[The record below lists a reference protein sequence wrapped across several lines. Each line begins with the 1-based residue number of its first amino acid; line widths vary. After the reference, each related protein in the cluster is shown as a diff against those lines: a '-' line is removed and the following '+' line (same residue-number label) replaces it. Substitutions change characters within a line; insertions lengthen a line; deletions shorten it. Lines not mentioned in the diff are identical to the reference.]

1 MTIGILGG
9 YGDVGAQAA
18 RRLVSLGVG
27 PLRIGGRNLEAARRF
42 AKELSVGAVE
52 HRAVDFRDDASLR
65 RFVGGCRI
73 VLNCAGPSHAIADRA
88 ARAAVEAGADYVDA
102 AGDDALYALLDDEA
116 YRTRGRVAV
125 LSAGLQPG
133 LTALLPR
140 WAAQRAFSQV
150 HGMRSYFGVLDR
162 FTEVAADDYLQAATD
177 GVSEPL
183 AAWREGRRSGVL
195 TRTRNVEVPFF
206 PGPATLLPYLNTE
219 GERLAASLRLARGD
233 WYTVITGQHILT
245 AFDRARSLE
254 RREAVAALC
263 RASLLDLAGREPHVL
278 LVAQLDGLRDGAPVT
293 RTLVMRGRRN
303 AELTGTLAA
312 LTTLAVDQGQVPAGR
327 HFAAAALEP
336 LSTVGRLR
344 ESGAVTALDLLDTS
358 IDALGATEE
367 GSL

>member
-9 YGDVGAQAA
+9 YGDVGAHAA
-18 RRLVSLGVG
+18 RQLLSLGLG
-27 PLRIGGRNLEAARRF
+27 PLRIGGRNAEAARRF
-42 AKELSVGAVE
+42 ANELSAEVVE
-52 HRAVDFRDDASLR
+52 HQAVDFRDDASLR

-73 VLNCAGPSHAIADRA
+73 VLNCAGPSHAVADRA
-88 ARAAVEAGADYVDA
+88 ARAAVEAEADYVDA
-102 AGDDALYALLDDEA
+102 AGDDALYALLDGDE
-116 YRTRGRVAV
+116 YRRRRRVAV

-140 WAAQRAFSQV
+140 WAAARAFSQV
-150 HGMRSYFGVLDR
+150 EGLLSYFGVMDH

-195 TRTRNVEVPFF
+195 TRMRNVEVAFF
-206 PGPATLLPYLNTE
+206 PGPATLLPSLNTE
-219 GERLAASLRLARGD
+219 GERLASSLRLARAD
-233 WYTVITGQHILT
+233 WYTIINGQHILT

-254 RREAVAALC
+254 RREAVAALR
-263 RASLLDLAGREPHVL
+263 RASLLDLAGREPHVIL
-278 LVAQLDGLRDGAPVT
+278 LAQLDGSRDGAPIT

-303 AELTGTLAA
+303 AELTGAMAA
-312 LTTLAVDQGQVPAGR
+312 LTTLAVEQGEVPAGR
-327 HFAAAALEP
+327 HFAAAVLEP
-336 LSTVGRLR
+336 MSAVGRLR
-344 ESGAVTALDLLDTS
+344 ESGAVSALDLLDTS